1 MTHSL
6 PQYSQNIEV
15 DIVKL
20 NSIVHLDNLPKLVKD
35 NQTHKL

>member
-15 DIVKL
+15 DIV
-20 NSIVHLDNLPKLVKD
+20 VHLDNLPKLVKD